1 MLAAVQECLDAE
13 ASHENP
19 MPEFNAYL
27 KAPLT
32 RDVDDLVAWWGV
44 CISCHLLTVSDSLNF

>member
-1 MLAAVQECLDAE
+1 MLAAVQERLNAE
-13 ASHENP
+13 AAHENP
-19 MPEFNAYL
+19 MHGFDAYL